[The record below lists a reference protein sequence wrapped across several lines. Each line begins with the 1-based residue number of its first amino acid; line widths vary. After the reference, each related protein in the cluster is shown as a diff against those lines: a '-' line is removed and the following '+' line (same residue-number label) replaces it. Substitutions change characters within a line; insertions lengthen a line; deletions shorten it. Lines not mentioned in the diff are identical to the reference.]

1 MESGALGL
9 GALALPDTL
18 AHPLRTVL
26 RPTAFPALS
35 SPDKYLGARVWCASS
50 PPCNSACPGRKLIV
64 N

>member
-9 GALALPDTL
+9 GALAPGYPCTSITHGL
-18 AHPLRTVL
+18 ASHCIPS
-26 RPTAFPALS
+26 PSS

-50 PPCNSACPGRKLIV
+50 PPCNSACPGRQLIV